1 MEDQK
6 TSVEEKI
13 KRFKELVK
21 QGYSVNKALKEVKLS
36 PTTYNKHRD
45 EIWSDPE
52 MAPFKPKNPFKKPP
66 STSNPP
72 PQNPSAQPDQSKP
85 SGEQSEV
92 KGLEDLL
99 GEELHPFEKQFL
111 ELEKQREALI
121 QAAYR
126 VLRGSVGRVPQPL
139 GAPPAT
145 QATQGEA
152 KVGSPVD
159 DFLDAFK
166 KYEDQRQKIREALE
180 KMGFKLED
188 KYVSR
193 EEVER
198 LIEEARRKAAEE
210 ALDDKRLAAT
220 ERIMEH
226 AIDRIIEFFAPA
238 VQAFMPPRVSGVGA
252 GSQVQRESGSQAS

>member
-36 PTTYNKHRD
+36 PTTYNKHRN
-45 EIWSDPE
+45 EIWGDPE
-52 MAPFKPKNPFKKPP
+52 MAPFKPNNPFKKPP

-72 PQNPSAQPDQSKP
+72 PQNPSAQTD
-85 SGEQSEV
+85 QSEV

-166 KYEDQRQKIREALE
+166 KYEEQRQKIREALE

-198 LIEEARRKAAEE
+198 LVEEARRKAAEE

-226 AIDRIIEFFAPA
+226 AIDRIIELFAPA

-252 GSQVQRESGSQAS
+252 GSQVQRESGAQAS